1 MPRKRIKKTAHSKSA
16 EKETETQDVHSI
28 PATEEDGKKNDT
40 TTSSDAPVPSSTD
53 APVPTTT
60 DTPVPSSGAPIAIS
74 SIDAPI
80 PRIDVSVLKK
90 KKSLERM
97 DAERKERRDRER
109 KLKIKERDAAPRIHF
124 LRPEQ
129 LVRVYR
135 QNQGQSVRLARVQK
149 ARRFFSEPTDLADP
163 KLALVVRIR
172 GIHGMTTKIKKLL
185 SYLRLRHNHTAAFVQ
200 LTPNSMHILNLLE
213 PFVTYGFPNLKTI
226 RELVTKRG
234 YTKING
240 QRVALTDNTIIE
252 DALGNWNVVCL
263 EDIVHEVFT
272 CGPAFKHV
280 NKFLSPFKL
289 NNPHGGFPN
298 KRACFMKGGDA
309 GSRGEKINPLL
320 QNMI

>member
-16 EKETETQDVHSI
+16 EKETETQDVNSI
-28 PATEEDGKKNDT
+28 PATEDGKKNDT
-40 TTSSDAPVPSSTD
+40 TTSSN
-53 APVPTTT
+53 
-60 DTPVPSSGAPIAIS
+60 TPVPSSGVPVASSAPILTSTIGVAPIPS

-252 DALGNWNVVCL
+252 NALGNWNVVCL

-280 NKFLSPFKL
+280 NKNFCLLLS
-289 NNPHGGFPN
+289 
-298 KRACFMKGGDA
+298 
-309 GSRGEKINPLL
+309 
-320 QNMI
+320 